1 MENSQ
6 TNTYSALGLMSG
18 TSLDG
23 LDIAYVEFQHIQGKW
38 QYRLG
43 PCTTLAY
50 SEKWRNDL
58 GQAIHLSGLELTRL
72 HHRLGAYFGEL
83 AQQFIQEHQVSP
95 QWIGSHGHTVFH
107 QPKEGF
113 TLQIGDPYALLVVTR
128 IPVVADFR
136 SLDVALGGQGAPLV
150 PIGDELLFGQYGA
163 CINLG
168 GIANISWSKQD
179 TRLAF
184 DIAPA
189 NMLLNHI
196 IQPLGLLY
204 DNQGQLAQKGQV
216 NEALFEALNRL
227 AYYQEAYPKSLGVE
241 WFQQMVLPLL
251 AQYPDTVENHLCTAC
266 HHIAYQIG
274 QVLDKESIQ
283 GEILLTGGGA
293 FHSYLVS
300 LFSQYWPKGC
310 RPVVPEAELINYK
323 EALVFAFLAVLH
335 QTGNIN
341 VWKSVTG
348 AQADSRSGILYSL

>member
-1 MENSQ
+1 MENNQ
-6 TNTYSALGLMSG
+6 TKTYTALGLMSG

-23 LDIAYVEFQHIQGKW
+23 LDIAHATFQYSEGRWEFS
-38 QYRLG
+38 LG
-43 PCTTLAY
+43 PCSTLPY
-50 SEKWRNDL
+50 SDKWREQL
-58 GQAIHLSGLELTRL
+58 RQAIHLSGLELTRL
-72 HHRLGAYFGEL
+72 HHRLGAYFGGL
-83 AQQFIQEHQVSP
+83 AQDFIHSHQLSP

-113 TLQIGDPYALLVVTR
+113 TLQIGDPYAILMATR
-128 IPVVADFR
+128 LPVVADFR

-150 PIGDELLFGQYGA
+150 PVGDELLFGQYGA

-168 GIANISWSKQD
+168 GIANISWSRQG

-184 DIAPA
+184 DMAPA

-204 DNQGQLAQKGQV
+204 DNQGELAKKGQI
-216 NEALFEALNRL
+216 NEALLEALNRL
-227 AYYQEAYPKSLGVE
+227 AYYQEAYPKSLGLE
-241 WFQQMVLPLL
+241 WFQQELLPVL
-251 AQYPDTVENHLCTAC
+251 AQYPDTLENHLCTAC

-274 QVLDKESIQ
+274 QVLSQEGIG

-300 LFSQYWPKGC
+300 LFSQYWPQAC
-310 RPVVPEAELINYK
+310 TPVVPDAALINYK
-323 EALVFAFLAVLH
+323 EALIFAFLAVLH
-335 QTGNIN
+335 QTENIN